1 VIRFRSL
8 ELTNFHLAQAVKIP
22 FSLDRD
28 RPLTVIR
35 AEPGTGK
42 TTVFRAFRW
51 VLYGDPGL
59 PNDGRDYALGS
70 LGRLNEVD
78 GDELEV
84 AVMLEFETDEEG
96 VEPSV
101 YRLRRSTVEQCL
113 PDGKRSHRSPS
124 VILMRRGPGG
134 WMPVDYPEPKMLQ
147 LFPPE
152 LRDVFFTDGD
162 EAMRFIAKD
171 VSTDTKRKRVQ
182 GAIRNLMGLNILDA
196 ALGHLN
202 DVGSLFNREVRSKGG
217 QSVKDAGAQVERLE
231 HELGDVIAKESML
244 AGQVADL
251 EERRSSARERRDAA
265 LQRGNRTELQ
275 RELSDAEASLKAGQD
290 EESAVAREKADILRS
305 RDIAVPFIA
314 DHLEHARRRLHSLKE
329 EGAIP
334 SDYLPLLRERLQ
346 IGQCVCGASLA
357 TGTTGRDQVE
367 KLLDQQVLQTGFK
380 ERLTRLYYSSDA
392 PLDPQ
397 ALTGPLRRLEQR
409 LERARQQQTTSGMRV
424 RAAEARMAQLGD
436 SDLEQLQG
444 QLDQYDKTLS
454 TVSHQHG
461 IAVEQAR
468 QKRQELDEAKRMRD
482 KLLEHEAEARLV
494 RAKLTVAQDLLQVL
508 SGAETWIRNEKLAE
522 VSREMDRLFR
532 EMIGQDFDEALI
544 TKTEI
549 TPDFDVAVYSRS
561 GAKLDPDL
569 QLNGASRRAITLAF
583 ILALAKVSRVK
594 SPNVIDTPLG
604 MMGIQVKQAALRT
617 LVAESAQPI
626 LFLTFAEIRDIEA
639 ALDRYAGEEVTLTLT
654 SHYPTYL
661 ANKPPTEEPE
671 ILVCMCGHATSCQLC
686 ERVFTSA
693 DLALTLPE
701 GTAA

>member
-1 VIRFRSL
+1 
-8 ELTNFHLAQAVKIP
+8 VKIP
-22 FSLDRD
+22 FSVDPD

-51 VLYGDPGL
+51 VLYGDAGL
-59 PNDGRDYALGS
+59 PNDGREYALGS
-70 LGRLNEVD
+70 LGRL
-78 GDELEV
+78 DELDTDEVEV
-84 AVMLEFETDEEG
+84 AVLLEFGTDEEG
-96 VEPSV
+96 VEPSL
-101 YRLRRSTVEQCL
+101 YRLRRSTVERRQA
-113 PDGKRSHRSPS
+113 DGRRSHRVPS
-124 VILMRRGPGG
+124 IILMRRAPGG
-134 WMPVDYPEPKMLQ
+134 WMPVEYPESKMLQ

-196 ALGHLN
+196 AIGHLN
-202 DVGSLFNREVRSKGG
+202 DVSSAFNREVRSKGG
-217 QSVKDAGAQVERLE
+217 QSVGEASARVERLE
-231 HELGDVIAKESML
+231 NELRDAGQRAFML
-244 AGQVADL
+244 AEQVADL
-251 EERRSSARERRDAA
+251 EERRSTARERRDAA

-275 RELSDAEASLKAGQD
+275 RELAEAEASLKAGQD
-290 EESAVAREKADILRS
+290 EEAAIAREKADLLRS
-305 RDIAVPFIA
+305 RDVAVPFISE
-314 DHLEHARRRLHSLKE
+314 HLERARRRLHALKE

-334 SDYLPLLRERLQ
+334 SDYLPLLRERLELE
-346 IGQCVCGASLA
+346 QCVCGTSLA
-357 TGTTGRDQVE
+357 AGTPSRDRVQ
-367 KLLDQQVLQTGFK
+367 KLLDQQELQTGFK
-380 ERLTRLYYSSDA
+380 ERLTRLYYSSDT
-392 PLDPQ
+392 PLNPH
-397 ALTGPLRRLEQR
+397 ALTEPLRRLEQR
-409 LERARQQQTTSGMRV
+409 LERAHQQQLSSGQRV

-436 SDLEQLQG
+436 ADLDQLQA

-454 TVSHQHG
+454 SVSHQHG
-461 IAVEQAR
+461 VAEEQAR
-468 QKRQELDEAKRMRD
+468 QKKQEFEEAKRTRD
-482 KLLEHEAEARLV
+482 KLLEREGETRLL

-522 VSREMDRLFR
+522 VSKEMDRLFR

-561 GAKLDPDL
+561 GAKLDPDV

-583 ILALAKVSRVK
+583 ILALAKVSRVQ

-626 LFLTFAEIRDIEA
+626 LFLTFAEIRDIEG

-661 ANKPPTEEPE
+661 ANKPPIDEPE
-671 ILVCMCGHATSCQLC
+671 ILVCACGHAATCQLC

-693 DLALTLPE
+693 DLAAALPE